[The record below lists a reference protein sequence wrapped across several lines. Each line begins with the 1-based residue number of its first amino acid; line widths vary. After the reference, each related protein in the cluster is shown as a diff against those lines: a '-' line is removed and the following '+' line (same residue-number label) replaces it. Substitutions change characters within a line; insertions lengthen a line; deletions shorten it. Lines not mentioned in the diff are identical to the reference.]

1 MHSVAETLI
10 HPHPV
15 APAPGLLAHGS
26 YYKFFQAAPDLMSI
40 TGMDCVRKCVN
51 PTFIRVLGYSEEELL
66 RGRFIDTIHPDDRAI
81 ALAGIEQLR
90 SGMPEIAFTV
100 RYVCKN
106 GDIRWLAWHSVYNP
120 DNDDI
125 YSIGRDITVLKQAEA
140 EIIAARNAAE
150 AASNAKSRFLAATS
164 HDLRQPVMAIS
175 LFLDALAQMPQTPE
189 QADAINGIARSNR
202 SLRDIFNTLLG
213 IARLDD
219 GAYQPRLRAFDSTE
233 LFSWAEAEFTH
244 LFNARGLRFKLFF
257 PLRAIPLVTDACLL
271 HSIMRNLVDNAL
283 KFCHTG
289 GVLIA
294 IRRRRTHA
302 LLQVWDTGIGIA
314 PEALAHIFED
324 YYQVGNEARRLEAGF
339 GLGLSIVERQARLLG
354 ATVACHSRVGK
365 GTVLELRLPLQPA
378 PVPAEQV

>member
-1 MHSVAETLI
+1 MRSVAQALV
-10 HPHPV
+10 HQHPV
-15 APAPGLLAHGS
+15 TPAPALLANGS
-26 YYKFFQAAPDLMSI
+26 YYKFFQAAADLMSI
-40 TGMDCVRKCVN
+40 TGLDCVRKCVN

-66 RGRFIDTIHPDDRAI
+66 RGRFIDIIHPDDRAI
-81 ALAGIEQLR
+81 AVTSIDQLR
-90 SGMPEIAFTV
+90 SGMPEVAFTV

-120 DNDDI
+120 GSDDI
-125 YSIGRDITVLKQAEA
+125 YSIGRDITALKQAEA
-140 EIIAARNAAE
+140 EILAARHAAE
-150 AASNAKSRFLAATS
+150 TASRAKSRFLAATS

-175 LFLDALAQMPQTPE
+175 LFLDSLAQMPQTPE
-189 QADAINGIARSNR
+189 QAAAIDGIARSNR

-213 IARLDD
+213 IARLDAGD
-219 GAYQPRLRAFDSTE
+219 YPVKPCAFDSTA
-233 LFSWAEAEFTH
+233 LFHWAEAEFTH

-257 PLRAIPLVTDACLL
+257 PLRAIPLVTDAGLL

-283 KFCHTG
+283 KFCPSG
-289 GVLIA
+289 GVLIG
-294 IRRRRTHA
+294 IRRRRTGA

-314 PEALAHIFED
+314 PEALGHIFED

-365 GTVLELRLPLQPA
+365 GTVVELRLPLRPA
-378 PVPAEQV
+378 SVAAEQA